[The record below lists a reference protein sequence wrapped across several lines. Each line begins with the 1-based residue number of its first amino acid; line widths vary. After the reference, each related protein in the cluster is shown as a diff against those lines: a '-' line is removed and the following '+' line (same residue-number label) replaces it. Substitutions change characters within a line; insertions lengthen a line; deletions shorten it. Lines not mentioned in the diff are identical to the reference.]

1 MKILAYS
8 HRNDE
13 TEYFKKFSEKYNIE
27 VMLTEKEPNM
37 ETADLAKGFDCISI
51 ITTSISKELLIKFK
65 ENGVKYIST
74 RTIGYDHIDIKNA
87 KDIGMHVGNV
97 NYSTDSV
104 ADYTIMMMLMA
115 TRKIKLI
122 MERSSTQDFSLGQVQ
137 GKELHNLT
145 VGVIGT
151 GKIGK
156 TVIKHLRGFECDI
169 LAYDIFEN
177 DEVKNMKPISENTKI
192 EYTDF
197 DTLIKNSDIITMHMP
212 ATESNYHMINKET
225 ISKMKDGVFI
235 INTARGCLIDTEDF
249 IEGIEKKKIGGAAFD
264 VIEKEAGLYYND
276 LKGEILNN
284 RDLAVLKS
292 FPNVIVT
299 PHTAFYTDQAVSDMV
314 ENSIKSCI
322 AFMNNEENPWLV
334 C

>member
-13 TEYFKKFSEKYNIE
+13 TEYFKKFSDKYNIE
-27 VMLTEKEPNM
+27 VVLTEDEPSM

-51 ITTSISKELLIKFK
+51 ITTNIPEDLLKKFK
-65 ENGVKYIST
+65 DNGVKFIST
-74 RTIGYDHIDIKNA
+74 RTIGYDHIDIKSA
-87 KDIGMHVGNV
+87 KEIGMHVGNV

-104 ADYTIMMMLMA
+104 ADYTVMMMLMA

-122 MERSSTQDFSLGQVQ
+122 MEKSRMQDFSLGQVQ

-151 GKIGK
+151 GKIGR
-156 TVIKHLRGFECDI
+156 TVIKHLRGFECNI
-169 LAYDIFEN
+169 LAYDIYEN
-177 DEVKNMKPISENTKI
+177 DEVKNLKSLNEDVEIK
-192 EYTDF
+192 YTDF
-197 DTLIKNSDIITMHMP
+197 EDLIRNSDIITMHMP
-212 ATESNYHMINKET
+212 ATEDNYHMINKET
-225 ISKMKDGVFI
+225 ISKMRDGVFI
-235 INTARGCLIDTEDF
+235 INTARGSLINTEDF
-249 IEGIEKKKIGGAAFD
+249 IEALENKKIGGAALD

-276 LKGEILNN
+276 LTGVILDNKE
-284 RDLAVLKS
+284 LAVLKS

-322 AFMNNEENPWLV
+322 AFMKNEENPWKV
-334 C
+334 I